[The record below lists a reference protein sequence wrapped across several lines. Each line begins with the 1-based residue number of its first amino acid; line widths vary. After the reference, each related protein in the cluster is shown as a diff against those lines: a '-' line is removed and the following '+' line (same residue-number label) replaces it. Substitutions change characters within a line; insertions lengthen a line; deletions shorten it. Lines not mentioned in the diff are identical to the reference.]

1 MGFFAKLFG
10 PKQDPKEW
18 VARGAKIVDV
28 RTPGEF
34 ASGHP
39 AKAINIPLNSIATLP
54 KKIKDK
60 DTEIVLC
67 CASGMRASAAKQN
80 LEKMGYTNVINAGSW
95 TKLRSLVGAA
105 ILGLTFTT
113 TTACGQATESAPVA
127 SEAPAAQVENLDVA
141 SFKTAHVGHV
151 LVDVR
156 TDAEV
161 AEGMIEGAAHVDF
174 YSADFTAQMEAAYGE
189 DKDQAIYLYCRS
201 GGRSG
206 KALNQLKQAGFT
218 NVHHLVG
225 GFMAWSASEP
235 FVKP

>member
-1 MGFFAKLFG
+1 MRLFAKLFG

-34 ASGHP
+34 ANGHP
-39 AKAINIPLNSIATLP
+39 AKAINIPLNNIAALP
-54 KKIKDK
+54 KKIKDT

-67 CASGMRASAAKQN
+67 CTSGMRASGAKQN
-80 LEKMGYTNVINAGSW
+80 LEKMGYYKVMNAGSW
-95 TKLRSLVGAA
+95 TKLITLAGAVV
-105 ILGLTFTT
+105 LGLTLSATI
-113 TTACGQATESAPVA
+113 ACGQATKPTPTVEVVSNTN
-127 SEAPAAQVENLDVA
+127 ENLDVMA
-141 SFKTAHVGHV
+141 FKLAYPGHV

-161 AEGMIEGAAHVDF
+161 AEGMIEGAAHIDF
-174 YSADFTAQMEAAYGE
+174 YRADFTAQMEAAYGE
-189 DKDQAIYLYCRS
+189 NKDQEIYVYCRS
-201 GGRSG
+201 GARSG

-218 NVHHLVG
+218 HVHHLVG

-235 FVKP
+235 NVKP

>member
-18 VARGAKIVDV
+18 VTRGAKIVDV
-28 RTPGEF
+28 RTSGEF

-39 AKAINIPLNSIATLP
+39 AKAINVPLNSIATLP
-54 KKIKDK
+54 TKIKDK
-60 DTEIVLC
+60 DAEIVLC
-67 CASGMRASAAKQN
+67 CASGMRAFAAKQN
-80 LEKMGYTNVINAGSW
+80 LEKMGYTKVINAGSW
-95 TKLRSLVGAA
+95 TKLRTLSGAVM
-105 ILGLTFTT
+105 LGLTFSA
-113 TTACGQATESAPVA
+113 TTACGQATET
-127 SEAPAAQVENLDVA
+127 APALETAAGQPENLDVA
-141 SFKTAHVGHV
+141 SFKAAKEGHV
-151 LVDVR
+151 VVDVR

-174 YSADFTAQMEAAYGE
+174 NSSDFAAQMEAAYGE
-189 DKDQAIYLYCRS
+189 NKDQAIYLYCRS

-206 KALNQLKQAGFT
+206 RALNQLKQAGFT

>member
-39 AKAINIPLNSIATLP
+39 TKAINVPLNSMATLP

-60 DTEIVLC
+60 DAEIVLC

-80 LEKMGYTNVINAGSW
+80 LEKMGYTKVINAGSW
-95 TKLRSLVGAA
+95 TKLRTVVGVAL
-105 ILGLTFTT
+105 LGLSFTA
-113 TTACGQATESAPVA
+113 TTACGQATEGAPSQETAVA
-127 SEAPAAQVENLDVA
+127 GQPENLDVA
-141 SFKTAHVGHV
+141 SFKAAKEGHV
-151 LVDVR
+151 VVDVR

-174 YSADFTAQMEAAYGE
+174 NTADFAAQMEAAYGE
-189 DKDQAIYLYCRS
+189 NKDQAIYLYCRS

-206 KALNQLKQAGFT
+206 RALNQLKQAGFT

>member
-10 PKQDPKEW
+10 PKQDPMEW

-28 RTPGEF
+28 RTTGEF

-39 AKAINIPLNSIATLP
+39 AKAINVPLNSIATLP

-60 DTEIVLC
+60 DAEIVLC

-80 LEKMGYTNVINAGSW
+80 LEKMGYTKVINAGSW
-95 TKLRSLVGAA
+95 TKLRTLAGAA
-105 ILGLTFTT
+105 MLGLTFSA
-113 TTACGQATESAPVA
+113 TTACGQATETASTQETARSAQP
-127 SEAPAAQVENLDVA
+127 ENLDVA
-141 SFKTAHVGHV
+141 AFKAAKEGHV

-174 YSADFTAQMEAAYGE
+174 NSADFAAQMEATYGG

-206 KALNQLKQAGFT
+206 RALSQLKQAGFT

-225 GFMAWSASEP
+225 GFMAWSASEA

>member
-10 PKQDPKEW
+10 PKEDPRVW
-18 VARGAKIVDV
+18 VARGAHIVDV
-28 RTPGEF
+28 RTPAEF

-39 AKAINIPLNSIATLP
+39 AKALNIPLNSIASLP
-54 KKIKDK
+54 KKIKDT
-60 DTEIVLC
+60 DAEIVLC

-80 LEKMGYTNVINAGSW
+80 LEKMGYTNIINAGSW
-95 TKLRSLVGAA
+95 TKLRTLVGAA

-113 TTACGQATESAPVA
+113 TTACGQVAETSTEQTATTEWP
-127 SEAPAAQVENLDVA
+127 ENLDLNA
-141 SFKTAHVGHV
+141 FKTAHVGHV

-161 AEGMIEGAAHVDF
+161 AEGIIEGAAHIDF
-174 YSADFTAQMEAAYGE
+174 YSEDFAAQMEATYGE